1 VRDVYKFGQNQR
13 YSLPLPLQPASMPL
27 SPPNSSLTGERSSKL
42 IWYFLIG
49 WTILNAVQAYTQE
62 IHADEAYYW
71 LYSKFLD
78 WGYFDH
84 PPMVAVFIRIG
95 DSIFHNEFCVRLMT
109 VISSTVSVYVLW
121 QIVKKYGVE
130 AKWFIMVVPGL
141 FILNMYGFM
150 VTPDSPLFLFTVLFY
165 LVFQKYQEEDKW
177 KWALLLA
184 LIIAGLLY
192 SKYHAVLL
200 IGFTVLSSLS
210 LFKRKTFW
218 SIVVISLVLFLPH
231 ILWQASHGYPSVNYH
246 LFEQSTK
253 HYDFWLTWTYFPG
266 QLLMAGPFIGWLFFY
281 KAFTIKVKDAFIR
294 CLLVNA
300 VGTFL
305 FFLVSSLKGEVQP
318 QWTLIGYAPLIMLTL
333 IRFKQNNSWKRWVT
347 TLAVINIVFI
357 LAIRILVIT
366 GAPLIRMVGQVK
378 SQYGYR
384 QWAKD
389 VKQKAGAHYVI
400 ADDGFQNISK
410 YDFYTNS
417 TKGFAYDNR
426 YYRLTQFDIWPIESR
441 MQHQKAYYLLRYPLK
456 GITTDTLRT
465 TVGTWYGG
473 WVNDVRTYQQVQV
486 ELPDYKITASPGA
499 VLPLDLTITN
509 PYPYAINFS
518 NSGYDHRLTFGACTF
533 KDVAEISEQDSGD
546 DFYKIALNPGQ
557 SAHYTFKFTAP
568 LQKGKYT
575 LLFSLRTDPFMGSK
589 NSRIINLT
597 VE

>member
-1 VRDVYKFGQNQR
+1 
-13 YSLPLPLQPASMPL
+13 MPL

-49 WTILNAVQAYTQE
+49 WTILNAVQAYTLE

-95 DSIFHNEFCVRLMT
+95 DSIVHSEFGVRLIT

-121 QIVKKYGVE
+121 RIVKKYGVE
-130 AKWFIMVVPGL
+130 AKWFVLVVPGL
-141 FILNMYGFM
+141 FILNIYGFM
-150 VTPDSPLFLFTVLFY
+150 TTPDAPLFLFTVLFY
-165 LVFQKYQEEDKW
+165 LVFKKYQEEDKW

-184 LIIAGLLY
+184 LIITGLLY

-218 SIVVISLVLFLPH
+218 VIAIISVVLYLPH
-231 ILWQASHGYPSVNYH
+231 ILWQANHGYPSVNYH
-246 LFEQSTK
+246 LFEQSTN

-281 KAFTIKVKDAFIR
+281 KAFTVKVKDPFIR

-305 FFLVSSLKGEVQP
+305 FFLISSSRGEVQP
-318 QWTLIGYAPLIMLTL
+318 QWTLIGFAPIVMLTL
-333 IRFKQNNSWKRWVT
+333 IHFKQDNNWKPWIT
-347 TLAVINIVFI
+347 WLAVVNIVFI
-357 LAIRILVIT
+357 VSIRLLIIT
-366 GAPLIRMVGQVK
+366 ASPLIRRVGQVK
-378 SQYGYR
+378 SLYGFKE
-384 QWAKD
+384 WAHTI
-389 VKQKAGAHYVI
+389 KQKAGDNYVI
-400 ADDGFQNISK
+400 MDDGFQNPAK

-426 YYRLTQFDIWPIESR
+426 YYRLTQFDIWPIEDS
-441 MQHQKAYYLLRYPLK
+441 MQHKKAYYLLKGPHN
-456 GITTDTLRT
+456 GITTDTLNT
-465 TVGTWYGG
+465 TGGTWYGG
-473 WVNDVRTYQQVQV
+473 WVDNVRTYQQVKV
-486 ELPDYKITASPGA
+486 ELPVYKIIVAPGA
-499 VLPLDLTITN
+499 QIPLQLTIIN
-509 PYPYAINFS
+509 PYPYTINF
-518 NSGYDHRLTFGACTF
+518 NNDGYEHRVTFGACTF
-533 KDVAEISEQDSGD
+533 KDVVEISEQDGGD
-546 DFYKIALNPGQ
+546 DFYKITLNPGQ
-557 SAHYTFKFTAP
+557 STKYTFNFTAP
-568 LQKGKYT
+568 LKKGKYN